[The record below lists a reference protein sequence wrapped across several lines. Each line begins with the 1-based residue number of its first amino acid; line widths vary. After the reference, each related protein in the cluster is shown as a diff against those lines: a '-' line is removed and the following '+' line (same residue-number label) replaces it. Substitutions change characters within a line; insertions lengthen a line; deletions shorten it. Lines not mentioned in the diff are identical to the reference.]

1 MRVRFE
7 RGPPD
12 RVETLHPAYFALV
25 MATGIVALATHLHG
39 IYALPNIL
47 FWLNAFFF
55 IALIILT
62 GVRIVRYPEA
72 FAADLHSHRRGVGFF
87 TVIAA
92 FGVFGSQLVL
102 QMEAVGLAIFFWI
115 VAAVLWLV
123 VTYGMLAV
131 LSVNPSKPSLADGIN
146 GGWLVIVVAAQ
157 SVSILTVLIL
167 PSFVSANLQ
176 RPLMFAALVLWLSG
190 GALYLW
196 LTTLIFF
203 RYTFLPMS
211 AEEFTSPYWINMGSV
226 AISTLAGATLLG
238 QSALSPVVAELE
250 PFVKGLTLFFWAVGS
265 WWIPL
270 LIVLGVWRYLICGV
284 PFAYNPLYWGGVF
297 PLGMYSVCT
306 YRLVKIVDASFLMPV
321 SYAFM
326 IVAVAAWMAAFIGLV
341 NSRLTSGHVHDPRI
355 DRI

>member
-1 MRVRFE
+1 
-7 RGPPD
+7 
-12 RVETLHPAYFALV
+12 
-25 MATGIVALATHLHG
+25 MAKSGR
-39 IYALPNIL
+39 
-47 FWLNAFFF
+47 W
-55 IALIILT
+55 
-62 GVRIVRYPEA
+62 
-72 FAADLHSHRRGVGFF
+72 
-87 TVIAA
+87 
-92 FGVFGSQLVL
+92 
-102 QMEAVGLAIFFWI
+102 
-115 VAAVLWLV
+115 
-123 VTYGMLAV
+123 
-131 LSVNPSKPSLADGIN
+131 IN
-146 GGWLVIVVAAQ
+146 GGWLVIVVATQ
-157 SVSILTVLIL
+157 SVSILTVLMV
-167 PSFVSANLQ
+167 PSFISVDFQ
-176 RPLMFAALVLWLSG
+176 KPLMFTALVRWLSG

-238 QSALSPVVAELE
+238 QSGLSPVVAELE
-250 PFVKGLTLFFWAVGS
+250 PFLKGLTLFFWSVGS

-321 SYAFM
+321 SFAFM

-341 NSRLTSGHVHDPRI
+341 NSRLNVSTRGTCMIQELIGCERCSAYAALLVAKRDRRGHISRLSKFAVKCWPTKGPCG
-355 DRI
+355 DRAAQ

>member
-1 MRVRFE
+1 
-7 RGPPD
+7 
-12 RVETLHPAYFALV
+12 VETLHPAYFALV
-25 MATGIVALATHLHG
+25 MATGIVALATHLHS

-62 GVRIVRYPEA
+62 GVRIVRYPDA

-102 QMEAVGLAIFFWI
+102 QMEAIGLAIFFWI
-115 VAAVLWLV
+115 VAAALWLV
-123 VTYGMLAV
+123 VIYGMLAV
-131 LSVNPSKPSLADGIN
+131 LSVKQAKPSLADGIN
-146 GGWLVIVVAAQ
+146 GGWLVIVVANQ

-167 PSFVSANLQ
+167 PSFVSADIQ
-176 RPLMFAALVLWLSG
+176 KPLMFTALILWLSG

-250 PFVKGLTLFFWAVGS
+250 PFVKGLTLFFWSVGS

-270 LIVLGVWRYLICGV
+270 LIVLGVWRYLICGM

-306 YRLVKIVDASFLMPV
+306 YRLEKIVDASFLMPV

-341 NSRLTSGHVHDPRI
+341 NSRFHSGLVQDPGI
-355 DRI
+355 DRV

>member
-1 MRVRFE
+1 MRLRFE

-12 RVETLHPAYFALV
+12 NVETLHPAYFALV

-62 GVRIVRYPEA
+62 GVRIVRYPDA
-72 FAADLHSHRRGVGFF
+72 FATDLHSHRRGVGFF

-102 QMEAVGLAIFFWI
+102 QMEAAGLAIFFWF
-115 VAAVLWLV
+115 VAAALWLV
-123 VTYGMLAV
+123 VIYGMLAV
-131 LSVNPSKPSLADGIN
+131 LSVKQAKPSLADGIN
-146 GGWLVIVVAAQ
+146 GGWLVIVVANQ

-167 PSFVSANLQ
+167 PSFVSADIQ
-176 RPLMFAALVLWLSG
+176 KPLMFTALILWLSG

-226 AISTLAGATLLG
+226 AI
-238 QSALSPVVAELE
+238 
-250 PFVKGLTLFFWAVGS
+250 
-265 WWIPL
+265 
-270 LIVLGVWRYLICGV
+270 
-284 PFAYNPLYWGGVF
+284 
-297 PLGMYSVCT
+297 
-306 YRLVKIVDASFLMPV
+306 
-321 SYAFM
+321 
-326 IVAVAAWMAAFIGLV
+326 
-341 NSRLTSGHVHDPRI
+341 
-355 DRI
+355 